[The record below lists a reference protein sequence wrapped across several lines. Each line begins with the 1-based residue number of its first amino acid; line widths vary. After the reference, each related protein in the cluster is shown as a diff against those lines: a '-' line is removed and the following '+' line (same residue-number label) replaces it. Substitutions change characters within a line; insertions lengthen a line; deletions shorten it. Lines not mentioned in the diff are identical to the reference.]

1 MDRED
6 IESRRAENQFWN
18 GAENY
23 QLRADFQM
31 YRPDGEADLYFNTII
46 GLVYRLYDYERLRPL
61 FNTFQ
66 SQTSGAFYTDLFWL
80 GLEGVVFRRAAADRP
95 VLEDLR
101 RQYALQVTAQPR
113 KSAEREGIHNLRWL
127 WFRRA
132 LGDPSQEDS
141 WEKGVLD
148 DLTFPVD
155 CTEEELTGRMEA
167 LLHKWF
173 HRARRS
179 VTDRQWAA
187 FAGRDIFHKGKK
199 RSGLVSGNAL
209 RRLGEPGGGPVEEE
223 GRKRFWQKN
232 FLLRLGQG

>member
-80 GLEGVVFRRAAADRP
+80 GLEGVSGRCWRICGGSTPSRRRP
-95 VLEDLR
+95 SPGSPPSV
-101 RQYALQVTAQPR
+101 
-113 KSAEREGIHNLRWL
+113 
-127 WFRRA
+127 RA
-132 LGDPSQEDS
+132 S
-141 WEKGVLD
+141 
-148 DLTFPVD
+148 TT
-155 CTEEELTGRMEA
+155 C
-167 LLHKWF
+167 
-173 HRARRS
+173 
-179 VTDRQWAA
+179 
-187 FAGRDIFHKGKK
+187 AGCG
-199 RSGLVSGNAL
+199 S
-209 RRLGEPGGGPVEEE
+209 GGPWGTLPRRIP
-223 GRKRFWQKN
+223 GRRGCWTT
-232 FLLRLGQG
+232 

>member
-23 QLRADFQM
+23 SLRSDFQM

-80 GLEGVVFRRAAADRP
+80 GLEGVVFQRTVGERP

-132 LGDPSQEDS
+132 LGDPAQEDP

-148 DLTFPVD
+148 DLTFPVG

-167 LLHKWF
+167 LLHKGF
-173 HRARRS
+173 RRARRS

-187 FAGRDIFHKGKK
+187 FAGRDIFHKGK
-199 RSGLVSGNAL
+199 SDAA
-209 RRLGEPGGGPVEEE
+209 
-223 GRKRFWQKN
+223 W
-232 FLLRLGQG
+232 

>member
-23 QLRADFQM
+23 QLRADFEM

-95 VLEDLR
+95 VLELS
-101 RQYALQVTAQPR
+101 L
-113 KSAEREGIHNLRWL
+113 IH
-127 WFRRA
+127 
-132 LGDPSQEDS
+132 
-141 WEKGVLD
+141 
-148 DLTFPVD
+148 
-155 CTEEELTGRMEA
+155 
-167 LLHKWF
+167 
-173 HRARRS
+173 
-179 VTDRQWAA
+179 
-187 FAGRDIFHKGKK
+187 I
-199 RSGLVSGNAL
+199 
-209 RRLGEPGGGPVEEE
+209 
-223 GRKRFWQKN
+223 
-232 FLLRLGQG
+232 